1 MSYSLTLDT
10 ALTPAETLEKG
21 ARELNDS
28 KEKLWQ
34 EWAADTGAY
43 MNEAN
48 PYNPASGL
56 IELTQSLIE
65 HGPRK
70 TLQTS
75 RRLRAVHNHTTIV
88 DTTHGVYVWEH
99 DSFPTI
105 YVPVVDV
112 KNAKLVDK
120 KNISV
125 ELKER
130 AAIAQLVIPAHD
142 SIKEAKVDNVVRF
155 FQDVT
160 LGALSD
166 MVRIEFRSIDQW
178 FEEDEPIFVHAKD
191 PFKRV
196 DILHSTRPIE
206 VKVNGRTVAK
216 ATSSMHLLET
226 GLPTRYYLPLSAV
239 DQSVLSKS
247 PVRSKCPYKG
257 EAEYYNI
264 VIDGKTFE
272 NLVWYYNHPTLE
284 SAAIARLVCFYNEK
298 VDIILDGEL
307 QERPR
312 TKFA

>member
-1 MSYSLTLDT
+1 MSS
-10 ALTPAETLEKG
+10 
-21 ARELNDS
+21 
-28 KEKLWQ
+28 
-34 EWAADTGAY
+34 
-43 MNEAN
+43 
-48 PYNPASGL
+48 ASGL
-56 IELTQSLIE
+56 VELAQSLIE

-70 TLQTS
+70 TMQTS
-75 RRLRAVHNHTTIV
+75 RRIRAIHNHTTIV

-99 DSFPTI
+99 NSFPTV

-178 FEEDEPIFVHAKD
+178 FEEDEPIFVHSKD

-216 ATSSMHLLET
+216 ATSSMHLL
-226 GLPTRYYLPLSAV
+226 R
-239 DQSVLSKS
+239 Q
-247 PVRSKCPYKG
+247 CPYKG

>member
-1 MSYSLTLDT
+1 MSS
-10 ALTPAETLEKG
+10 
-21 ARELNDS
+21 
-28 KEKLWQ
+28 
-34 EWAADTGAY
+34 
-43 MNEAN
+43 
-48 PYNPASGL
+48 ASGL
-56 IELTQSLIE
+56 TM
-65 HGPRK
+65 
-70 TLQTS
+70 QTS
-75 RRLRAVHNHTTIV
+75 RRIRAIHNHTTIV

-142 SIKEAKVDNVVRF
+142 SIKEVKVDNVVRF

-166 MVRIEFRSIDQW
+166 MVRVEFRSIDQW

-226 GLPTRYYLPLSAV
+226 GLPTRYYLPLS
-239 DQSVLSKS
+239 
-247 PVRSKCPYKG
+247 KCPYKG

>member
-1 MSYSLTLDT
+1 MGS
-10 ALTPAETLEKG
+10 
-21 ARELNDS
+21 
-28 KEKLWQ
+28 
-34 EWAADTGAY
+34 
-43 MNEAN
+43 
-48 PYNPASGL
+48 ASGL
-56 IELTQSLIE
+56 IELAQSLIE

-70 TLQTS
+70 TMQTS
-75 RRLRAVHNHTTIV
+75 RRIQAVHNRTTIV

-142 SIKEAKVDNVVRF
+142 SINEAKVDNVVRF

-191 PFKRV
+191 PFKRI

-216 ATSSMHLLET
+216 TTSSMHLLET

-239 DQSVLSKS
+239 DPTVLSKS
-247 PVRSKCPYKG
+247 TVRSKCPYKG
-257 EAEYYNI
+257 EAEYYHI

-284 SAAIARLVCFYNEK
+284 SASIARLVCFYNEK

-312 TKFA
+312 KKFA

>member
-1 MSYSLTLDT
+1 MSS
-10 ALTPAETLEKG
+10 
-21 ARELNDS
+21 
-28 KEKLWQ
+28 
-34 EWAADTGAY
+34 
-43 MNEAN
+43 
-48 PYNPASGL
+48 ASGL
-56 IELTQSLIE
+56 IELAQSLIE

-105 YVPVVDV
+105 YVPAVDV

-166 MVRIEFRSIDQW
+166 MVRIEFRSIG
-178 FEEDEPIFVHAKD
+178 KLLGMT
-191 PFKRV
+191 RRY
-196 DILHSTRPIE
+196 ILLT
-206 VKVNGRTVAK
+206 
-216 ATSSMHLLET
+216 
-226 GLPTRYYLPLSAV
+226 
-239 DQSVLSKS
+239 D
-247 PVRSKCPYKG
+247 VRSM
-257 EAEYYNI
+257 
-264 VIDGKTFE
+264 V
-272 NLVWYYNHPTLE
+272 
-284 SAAIARLVCFYNEK
+284 
-298 VDIILDGEL
+298 
-307 QERPR
+307 
-312 TKFA
+312 